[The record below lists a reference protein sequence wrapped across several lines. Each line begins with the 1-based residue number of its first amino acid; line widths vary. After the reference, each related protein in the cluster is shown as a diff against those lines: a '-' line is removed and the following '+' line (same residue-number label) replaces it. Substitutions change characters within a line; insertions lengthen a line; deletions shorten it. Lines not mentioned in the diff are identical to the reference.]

1 MRTRTARGKP
11 IPPASLSLLRLEFFE
26 AAQRRLPEIGEYLR
40 PYAEREEDPAVL
52 THVIREWQIRFNLP
66 YSWAYEFAYTTLRMW
81 QRDPEAAQKLK
92 WFVGTSARNSGGVPL
107 PIFRFQI
114 EREFHEGLDFGV
126 YKSSV
131 HGALEAAL
139 EDFGRQI
146 GADDL
151 GKKRWPKDLRR
162 AFECLALR
170 ISKKLSLAE
179 IAKQPAYSREA
190 STLSRD
196 IKAAANLIG
205 VSLPRPGRP
214 KKNVAR

>member
-1 MRTRTARGKP
+1 M
-11 IPPASLSLLRLEFFE
+11 
-26 AAQRRLPEIGEYLR
+26 
-40 PYAEREEDPAVL
+40 
-52 THVIREWQIRFNLP
+52 FNLP
-66 YSWAYEFAYTTLRMW
+66 YWWAYEFAYTTLRTW

-107 PIFRFQI
+107 GVFRFQI

-131 HGALEAAL
+131 HSALETAL

-151 GKKRWPKDLRR
+151 GKKRCPKDLRR

-179 IAKQPAYSREA
+179 ISKQPAYSREA

-205 VSLPRPGRP
+205 VGLPRPGRP
-214 KKNVAR
+214 KKNRICLPREVAA